1 MKYTDTEILDWL
13 QTQNDKAKYT
23 GGCLFRWSWHG
34 RGWRLYETSQEGA
47 VLNVREAIEVAMVK
61 ELENEQS

>member
-13 QTQNDKAKYT
+13 QAQNDKAKYT
-23 GGCLFRWSWHG
+23 GGCLFRWSEIG
-34 RGWRLYETSQEGA
+34 RGWRLHETSQEGA